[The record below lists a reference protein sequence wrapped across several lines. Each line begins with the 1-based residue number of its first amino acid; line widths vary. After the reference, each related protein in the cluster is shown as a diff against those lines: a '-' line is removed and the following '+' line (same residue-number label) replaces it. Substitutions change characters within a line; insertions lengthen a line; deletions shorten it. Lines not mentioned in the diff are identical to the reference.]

1 MPYLQFFRS
10 DVEVCGLNLA
20 ALLTNQYRAY
30 GISIAPFAACNE
42 VGGLEVKG
50 FGAAERNLGFS
61 IGIVSIFVENL
72 GAMFGVVNLSG
83 VDAGR
88 SAGNSWGWQI
98 GLYNH
103 NENQGAVQIGLLN
116 YNARAAIPWLPFF
129 NLSSELADDVKAA
142 AQAFRITVPGLDKP
156 LIGEFDLLVQDGSD
170 VCIVDWKTAACRW
183 PAGKADR
190 DFQSTVFCYAYEK
203 QTGTAPLF
211 RFDVITKT
219 KNPSFESHYT
229 CRGIHDFARFEVLA
243 NQAQRAMKRGVFL
256 PNETSFACHECPY
269 RNRCRQWHLT
279 RWR

>member
-1 MPYLQFFRS
+1 MKHSCLGAVAALLLVFVGTPAQADDAFAGSGAGLFNTYGFDTEISSSWTPFQLTLVPYLQFFRS

-20 ALLTNQYRAY
+20 ALLTNQYRVY

-129 NLSSELADDVKAA
+129 NLSGELADDVKAA
-142 AQAFRITVPGLDKP
+142 AQAAER
-156 LIGEFDLLVQDGSD
+156 
-170 VCIVDWKTAACRW
+170 
-183 PAGKADR
+183 GK
-190 DFQSTVFCYAYEK
+190 
-203 QTGTAPLF
+203 
-211 RFDVITKT
+211 
-219 KNPSFESHYT
+219 
-229 CRGIHDFARFEVLA
+229 
-243 NQAQRAMKRGVFL
+243 
-256 PNETSFACHECPY
+256 
-269 RNRCRQWHLT
+269 
-279 RWR
+279 